1 MDEIREKVREFVMDA
16 AQNKGL
22 NAVAD
27 NDSLTEKGIIDSLTI
42 FRLVSFLEDSFGVR
56 IGDDEIVNENFQS
69 IETIESLVAEKLSQK
84 RTPVRRG
91 T

>member
-1 MDEIREKVREFVMDA
+1 MDEIREKIREFVMDA

-22 NAVAD
+22 NAVG
-27 NDSLTEKGIIDSLTI
+27 DSDLLTEKGIIDSLTI

-69 IETIESLVAEKLSQK
+69 IETIESFVAEKLSQK
-84 RTPVRRG
+84 RTPVRP
-91 T
+91 